1 VLRTLSV
8 STVLAVVL
16 TAGAAS
22 AQPQLTLSAAAVAPG
37 QPVTATVTGTP
48 GRFFALIGSS
58 VNAGFSYAG
67 VPLSVGAD
75 VVILHLGQLP
85 GSGTASVQFTPPFTG
100 TIFDRYY
107 VQAVTS
113 TAPNFVPPEPGQ
125 SAVVRNSDV
134 VSASLGVARTGLVTL
149 NVPAGSYVL
158 HGVVQVG
165 NTTGTDFAAS
175 CRFNAPSGTF
185 YDSALFVPAGR
196 SQTMPLL
203 GVMTASSSVTV
214 SVTCTPSP
222 PAGVAFT
229 PAIVA
234 VPAASIAGSSLA
246 PDGSQ

>member
-1 VLRTLSV
+1 MLRKLSV
-8 STVLAVVL
+8 STVLAL
-16 TAGAAS
+16 ALSAGVAS

-67 VPLSVGAD
+67 FPLAVGAD
-75 VVILHLGQLP
+75 VRILHLGTID
-85 GSGTASVQFTPPFTG
+85 GSGTATVQFTPPFTG

-134 VSASLGVARTGLVTL
+134 VSATLGVARAGTVTL

-158 HGVVQVG
+158 HGVVQVA
-165 NTTGTDFAAS
+165 NTTTTEFAAS
-175 CRFNAPSGTF
+175 CRFQGALTGTF
-185 YDSALFVPAGR
+185 FDSTVFVPGNR
-196 SQTMPLL
+196 TDTIPLL
-203 GVMTASSSVTV
+203 AAVTAAAPATV
-214 SVTCTPSP
+214 SVVCTTPPPS
-222 PAGVAFT
+222 GVGFV

-234 VPAASIAGSSLA
+234 IPVASIAGPSA
-246 PDGSQ
+246 PFGSQ